1 MRKLVV
7 MALSAIVMTGCLY
20 NNKQAVVGDTVNW
33 YENDSALWA
42 DLATAN
48 QERLSWTGVD
58 DH

>member
-42 DLATAN
+42 DLATAI
-48 QERLSWTGVD
+48 
-58 DH
+58 